1 MLLFEAKLR
10 RPPRGQGVCPM
21 NIPNALTVL
30 RMIMIPVMV
39 YVFNNFGA
47 HWAVLVYALASLTDV
62 LDGYIARKYNQIT
75 DFGKLMDPLADKL
88 MVIAMLVMLVV
99 KAFIPA
105 WVLIVVVCKELMMVL
120 GAALLLGGRKVVVM
134 ANKLGKAATAAFF
147 AAIVLACMRDV
158 WLPLWT
164 VGTGLMY
171 VAVTLS
177 IIAMISYARAYLI
190 QGRNDRTVKPD
201 EK

>member
-1 MLLFEAKLR
+1 
-10 RPPRGQGVCPM
+10 M

-30 RMIMIPVMV
+30 RMLMIPLMV

-47 HWAVLVYALASLTDV
+47 EWAMGVYVLASLTDV

-88 MVIAMLVMLVV
+88 MVISMLIMLVL
-99 KAFIPA
+99 KAYVPT
-105 WVLIVVVCKELMMVL
+105 WVLIVVAGKELMMVG
-120 GAALLLGGRKVVVM
+120 GAALLLGGKKVVVM

-147 AAIVLACMRDV
+147 AAIVLVCMRDV
-158 WLPLWT
+158 WLPLWN
-164 VGTGLMY
+164 VGSALMY

-177 IIAMISYARAYLI
+177 IIAMIGYARAYLI
-190 QGRNDRTVKPD
+190 QGRNDRTVKP
-201 EK
+201 

>member
-1 MLLFEAKLR
+1 
-10 RPPRGQGVCPM
+10 M

-30 RMIMIPVMV
+30 RMLMIPLMV

-47 HWAVLVYALASLTDV
+47 QWAVIVYALASLTDV

-88 MVIAMLVMLVV
+88 MVIAMLLMLVIN
-99 KAFIPA
+99 AYIPA
-105 WVLIVVVCKELMMVL
+105 WVLVVMVCKELAMVA

-134 ANKLGKAATAAFF
+134 ANKLGKAATAGFF
-147 AAIVLACMRDV
+147 AAIVLCCLRDV
-158 WLPLWT
+158 WMPLW
-164 VGTGLMY
+164 VAGTSLMY

-190 QGRNDRTVKPD
+190 QGRNDRTARPD